1 MFKNRRFRAAAL
13 AIATVIAVP
22 AVGFV
27 ATSANAETPSVSA
40 TYKGKTIAQVNVRKY
55 PTAAAK
61 KIDSLKKGT
70 TFEIQCKV
78 NGPNVDG
85 NRRWYLFERKGNPAY
100 GWVAARYV
108 KNVGKAP
115 QECKLG
121 FPDSKVVAKP
131 SVIMRTAPSTKAKSA
146 GTLKYGAEFHTICKV
161 NGTKVDGNPRW
172 YQLFDGRWVP
182 ARYAK
187 NINGLVPEFCK

>member
-1 MFKNRRFRAAAL
+1 MFSERRDCWRQRHVQGEDHRA
-13 AIATVIAVP
+13 
-22 AVGFV
+22 GQR
-27 ATSANAETPSVSA
+27 
-40 TYKGKTIAQVNVRKY
+40 AQVPHCGGQEDRQ
-55 PTAAAK
+55 P
-61 KIDSLKKGT
+61 DEGT

-108 KNVGKAP
+108 KNAGKAP
-115 QECKLG
+115 QECRLG

-131 SVIMRTAPSTKAKSA
+131 SVITRTAPSTKAKSS
-146 GTLKYGAEFHTICKV
+146 GTLKYGVEFHTICKV
-161 NGTKVDGNPRW
+161 NGTKVGGNPRW
-172 YQLFDGRWVP
+172 YQLFDGRWVT

-187 NINGLVPEFCK
+187 NINGLVPEFCKKSSFPKSKVPR